1 MFAVAGS
8 CPGALLRGFL
18 LLLLSL
24 FDLTAASLLPPRN
37 ETARVA
43 RFVAHLCD
51 WGALATVSSHE
62 PVRGRPFANV
72 FSVSDGPLGR
82 GSGVPYF
89 YLTNLEISVQ
99 DLQVNP
105 NASLTMSLA
114 QTLYCKKEGYDPQS
128 PLCAHIILSGIIEKV
143 NSTEMDFAKLA
154 LFSRHPEM
162 TSWPPDH
169 GWFFAKLNITNIW
182 VLDYFGG
189 IKTVTPEDYYSVNP

>member
-128 PLCAHIILSGIIEKV
+128 PLCAHIILSGIIEKDNYNLPTGDFLTRMQSGHFIV
-143 NSTEMDFAKLA
+143 SQDSTGDL
-154 LFSRHPEM
+154 
-162 TSWPPDH
+162 
-169 GWFFAKLNITNIW
+169 
-182 VLDYFGG
+182 
-189 IKTVTPEDYYSVNP
+189 

>member
-72 FSVSDGPLGR
+72 FS
-82 GSGVPYF
+82 
-89 YLTNLEISVQ
+89 
-99 DLQVNP
+99 VNP